1 MKKYIYTILFFLIIC
16 TLYASSFNYSHIPIQ
31 EEGRIK
37 PLDSFARN
45 QLLKFNG
52 KTSLTIYICW
62 DDQVVSD
69 ISQCSEPVFSSDLES
84 IQKNKKLKINAI
96 DWLMPILIQDIK
108 TLDIPIF
115 KIENPDVVNVI
126 KLEWRPKSTY
136 SYNEINNGLNYIDN
150 NINNPQLIENLKIR
164 NSNQKNSLDLI
175 DKQLLDL
182 SQKRDLFNQLYH
194 SASFLLPNIK
204 IENSN
209 ISRLLQIEDN
219 QLISYAS
226 LIISI
231 NNLNQ
236 KIEQR
241 SKQDR
246 EKLLNQFGQK
256 FIDDPNLL
264 SDFILQLLIQEIN
277 FDNVLYQTDILKIF
291 PTNKIDNTWM
301 SPNDII
307 EKNIISEYV
316 LEIMILQ
323 NLFKSYINNTLF
335 DSNQLL
341 SYKNNISSQYDINTN
356 LLIRESN
363 YNKAQLFYWSLI
375 FYILSFIS
383 ATILVMSKFFNSKFR
398 IVPFL
403 LLIIGFLYNTSGL
416 IIRMSILNR
425 PPVSTLYE
433 SIIFVAFIAVL
444 LAIILEIIRRDNL
457 SLLIGS
463 LSGIILHYLS
473 FGYAADG
480 DTFGV
485 LVAVL
490 NSNFWLATHVT
501 TITTGYGTT
510 IIASL
515 VGHLYLLKYAWNPNN
530 KKELQS
536 IFNIM
541 LATTFI
547 ALFFTM
553 FGTILGGIWGD
564 QSWGRFWGWDPK
576 ENGALLIVMWL
587 LMMLHLKISGWVKGP
602 GYALGLVL
610 ANITVALAWFGVN
623 LLSVGLHNYGF
634 TEGAALNLL
643 LFTIFELLFGS
654 LLYIK
659 IRISNY
665 QD

>member
-1 MKKYIYTILFFLIIC
+1 MKIYLKILLYFLTICIS
-16 TLYASSFNYSHIPIQ
+16 YADTFSYKNIPIQ

-45 QLLKFNG
+45 QLLRFNG
-52 KTSLTIYICW
+52 KTSLTIY
-62 DDQVVSD
+62 QNN
-69 ISQCSEPVFSSDLES
+69 E
-84 IQKNKKLKINAI
+84 KLKLDAI
-96 DWLMPILIQDIK
+96 DWLMPILTQDPSS
-108 TLDIPIF
+108 LDVPIF
-115 KIENPDVVNVI
+115 KIENPDLVDVI
-126 KLEWRPKSTY
+126 KLNWREKSTY
-136 SYNEINNGLNYIDN
+136 SYNEINDGLNYVDDK
-150 NINNPQLIENLKIR
+150 INNPELINTLIQR
-164 NSNQKNSLDLI
+164 NRQEEEKLDLV

-194 SASFLLPNIK
+194 SASILIPNIT
-204 IENSN
+204 IENPN
-209 ISRLLQIEDN
+209 IIRLLQIEAN
-219 QLISYAS
+219 QLLSFAS
-226 LIISI
+226 LMIKIDV
-231 NNLNQ
+231 LYQ
-236 KIEQR
+236 KIAQR
-241 SKQDR
+241 SEEDR
-246 EKLLNQFGQK
+246 EQLIQQFGQD

-264 SDFILQLLIQEIN
+264 SDFILQLVMQEIN
-277 FDNVLYQTDILKIF
+277 IEDVSLPSDILKIF
-291 PTNKIDNTWM
+291 PAKKTNDAWI
-301 SPNDII
+301 SPNDLDKTNIAEYAAII
-307 EKNIISEYV
+307 ITLENI
-316 LEIMILQ
+316 
-323 NLFKSYINNTLF
+323 FKSYI
-335 DSNQLL
+335 
-341 SYKNNISSQYDINTN
+341 YNISINTDELN
-356 LLIRESN
+356 QYKDIISSKYNVNTNVLIREVN
-363 YNKAQLFYWSLI
+363 YNKANLFYWSLI

-383 ATILVMSKFFNSKFR
+383 ATILLMIKNRHSKLKF
-398 IVPFL
+398 IPFIF
-403 LLIIGFLYNTSGL
+403 LIIGFLYNTAGL
-416 IIRMSILNR
+416 IIRMTILNR

-433 SIIFVAFIAVL
+433 SVIFVAFIAVL
-444 LAIILEIIRRDNL
+444 LAIILEIIRRDNF
-457 SLLIGS
+457 SLLIGA
-463 LSGIILHYLS
+463 LSGIILHYIS

-515 VGHLYLLKYAWNPNN
+515 VGHLYLLKAALNAN
-530 KKELQS
+530 KKELKS

-587 LMMLHLKISGWVKGP
+587 LMMLHLKISGWVKGS

-634 TEGAALNLL
+634 TEGAAFNLL
-643 LFTIFELLFGS
+643 IFIIFELLFGS
-654 LLYIK
+654 LLYAK
-659 IRISNY
+659 IRFTKS
-665 QD
+665 